1 MNLHKKIPYK
11 SIVIVTLILG
21 VFISLQ
27 LKSINIENHGVTT
40 IKRGEQLLEEL
51 QSLKSKEQELQAEVN
66 ALKDNIESYKNYDGS
81 SELQDEI
88 KYYEELAGYTDVNGK
103 GINIKI
109 ESLNNNLNE
118 DSTSSINYNF
128 DLLLS
133 MINKLNAA
141 QAKAISVNNVR
152 IVYDSY
158 FHLENDDLY
167 INDTKIQEPFII
179 NAIGNP
185 DTLSSAL
192 QIKYGIVWE
201 IEKYYNAKVTIE
213 KSDDIKVK
221 ASNERNYLK
230 GVDYIEKSED

>member
-1 MNLHKKIPYK
+1 MNLHKKVPHK

-27 LKSINIENHGVTT
+27 LKGINIENHGFTT
-40 IKRGEQLLEEL
+40 IKRGEQLLKEL
-51 QSLKSKEQELQAEVN
+51 QSLKSKEKELQDQVN
-66 ALKDNIESYKNYDGS
+66 TLKDNIESYKNYDGS
-81 SELQDEI
+81 SELRNEI
-88 KYYEELAGYTDVNGK
+88 RYYEELAGYTDISGN

-118 DSTSSINYNF
+118 DSNNSINYNF

-133 MINKLNAA
+133 IINKLNAS
-141 QAKAISVNNVR
+141 QAKAISINNVR

-167 INDTKIQEPFII
+167 INDTKIKEPFII
-179 NAIGNP
+179 DAIGNP

-192 QIKYGIVWE
+192 KIKYGIVWE
-201 IEKYYNAKVTIE
+201 IEKYYSAKVTIE
-213 KSDDIKVK
+213 KRDDIKVK

-230 GVDYIEKSED
+230 GVDYIEKSEN

>member
-11 SIVIVTLILG
+11 SIVIVTLVLG

-40 IKRGEQLLEEL
+40 IKRGEQLLKEL
-51 QSLKSKEQELQAEVN
+51 QSLKSKEQELQTEVN
-66 ALKDNIESYKNYDGS
+66 TLKDNIESYKNYDGS
-81 SELQDEI
+81 SELQNEI
-88 KYYEELAGYTDVNGK
+88 KYYEELAGYTDVSGN

-118 DSTSSINYNF
+118 DSTNSINYNF

-133 MINKLNAA
+133 IINKLNAA

-167 INDTKIQEPFII
+167 INNTKIQEPFII
-179 NAIGNP
+179 DAIGDP

>member
-1 MNLHKKIPYK
+1 MNLHKKVPHK

-40 IKRGEQLLEEL
+40 IKRGEQLLKEL
-51 QSLKSKEQELQAEVN
+51 QSLKNKEQELQTEVN
-66 ALKDNIESYKNYDGS
+66 TLKDNIESYKNYDGS
-81 SELQDEI
+81 SELQNEI
-88 KYYEELAGYTDVNGK
+88 RYYEELAGYTDISGN

-109 ESLNNNLNE
+109 EFLNNNLNE

-158 FHLENDDLY
+158 FHLENDELY

-230 GVDYIEKSED
+230 GVDYIEKSEY

>member
-40 IKRGEQLLEEL
+40 IKRGELLLEEL
-51 QSLKSKEQELQAEVN
+51 QSLKKKEQELQTEVN
-66 ALKDNIESYKNYDGS
+66 TLKDNIESYRNYDGS

-88 KYYEELAGYTDVNGK
+88 KYYEELAGYTDISGN

-109 ESLNNNLNE
+109 ESLNNNSDE
-118 DSTSSINYNF
+118 DSTNSINYNF

-133 MINKLNAA
+133 IINKLNAA

-167 INDTKIQEPFII
+167 INNTKIQEPFII

-201 IEKYYNAKVTIE
+201 IEKYYNARVRIE
-213 KSDDIKVK
+213 KSNDIKVK

-230 GVDYIEKSED
+230 DVDYIEKSED

>member
-1 MNLHKKIPYK
+1 MNLHKKVPHK

-27 LKSINIENHGVTT
+27 LKSINIENHGFTT
-40 IKRGEQLLEEL
+40 IKRGEQLLKEL
-51 QSLKSKEQELQAEVN
+51 QSLKSKEQELQTEVN
-66 ALKDNIESYKNYDGS
+66 TLKDNIESYKNYDGS
-81 SELQDEI
+81 SELQNEI
-88 KYYEELAGYTDVNGK
+88 KYYEELAGYTDVSGN

-118 DSTSSINYNF
+118 DSTNSINYNF

-133 MINKLNAA
+133 IINKLNAA

-167 INDTKIQEPFII
+167 INNTKIQEPFII
-179 NAIGNP
+179 DAIGDP